1 MQIGTSEFRRRS
13 KGVNFCLKTNKKKQQ
28 GREEEE
34 GQIGDELEETAMPH
48 SVCIIGAVLC
58 ELGVGPLTK
67 QKQAVVF
74 VFYCLVFYP

>member
-1 MQIGTSEFRRRS
+1 MF
-13 KGVNFCLKTNKKKQQ
+13 KNKQKKQE

-34 GQIGDELEETAMPH
+34 GQIGDELEETALTH

-58 ELGVGPLTK
+58 ELGVGPLTITK